1 MANILALLRSSV
13 VAFLGWWL
21 GELRGLMPRR
31 LRQQG
36 RRERRGPVL
45 IFGRQKSVVLQRA
58 GESERV
64 LGSVETDAPDHDQRL
79 SQLLKQVKRR
89 RSPVTVRLSDELG
102 LRKILD
108 LPLAAKDDL
117 DQMLRF
123 EMDRLT
129 PFRADEVYFAHRV
142 LGSDARNRRLSVE
155 VQLAPKRE
163 LERALESA
171 RSFGV
176 IPPRVELAAGAE
188 GGGTL
193 NLLPGEPV
201 HGRRESRLRRVLA
214 LVALLLAVTA
224 VAIPLQ
230 RQRATVAKLQA
241 NVAAARAE
249 AEESLAMRD
258 RLEQLTRSAQFL
270 AGDKSR
276 QPMVV
281 RVLDEL
287 TRLVPDQAYITQFDL
302 HDQTVE
308 VQGFAATASDLIAV
322 LEQSPLFKA
331 PEFRSPVTQDRRSG
345 AERFHV
351 SVELV
356 SQEGG

>member
-1 MANILALLRSSV
+1 M
-13 VAFLGWWL
+13 
-21 GELRGLMPRR
+21 
-31 LRQQG
+31 
-36 RRERRGPVL
+36 
-45 IFGRQKSVVLQRA
+45 
-58 GESERV
+58 
-64 LGSVETDAPDHDQRL
+64 
-79 SQLLKQVKRR
+79 
-89 RSPVTVRLSDELG
+89 
-102 LRKILD
+102 
-108 LPLAAKDDL
+108 
-117 DQMLRF
+117 
-123 EMDRLT
+123 
-129 PFRADEVYFAHRV
+129 EVYFAHRV

-155 VQLAPKRE
+155 LQLAPKRE

-171 RSFGV
+171 RGFGI

-188 GGGTL
+188 GGSTL

-201 HGRRESRLRRVLA
+201 HGTRENRLRRALA
-214 LVALLLAVTA
+214 IVALLLAVTA
-224 VAIPLQ
+224 VAILLQ

-241 NVAAARAE
+241 DVTAARAE

-270 AGDKSR
+270 EADKSR

-287 TRLVPDQAYITQFDL
+287 TRLVPDQAYITQLDI

-322 LEQSPLFKA
+322 LEQSPRFKA